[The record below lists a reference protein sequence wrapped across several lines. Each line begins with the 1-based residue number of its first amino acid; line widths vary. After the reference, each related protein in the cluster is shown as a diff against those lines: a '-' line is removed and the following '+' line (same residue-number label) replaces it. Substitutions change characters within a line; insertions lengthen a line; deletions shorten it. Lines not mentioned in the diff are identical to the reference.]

1 MIKRILLLSLAL
13 AASTAVQADE
23 LDKVK
28 QRVSEHLTKVNPTL
42 RIDSVAPTPV
52 AGLYEVTIGTQ
63 IVYVSADGRYLLQGD
78 LVDLQEQRSLTEA
91 RRQAQRLPLL
101 EAVPDE
107 EYIVYP
113 AKGEN
118 KHRVIVVTDIDC
130 PYCRRMHAH
139 MDEINGLGI
148 ELRYLQMPR
157 AGVQSP
163 SFRKAVSVYCA
174 EDSTGAM
181 DKAKAG
187 QSVAEASCENP
198 VARHMQLASRLGIN
212 ATPTVVFANGSV
224 HPGYMTA
231 EQLLKRAEEESAR

>member
-1 MIKRILLLSLAL
+1 
-13 AASTAVQADE
+13 
-23 LDKVK
+23 
-28 QRVSEHLTKVNPTL
+28 
-42 RIDSVAPTPV
+42 
-52 AGLYEVTIGTQ
+52 
-63 IVYVSADGRYLLQGD
+63 
-78 LVDLQEQRSLTEA
+78 
-91 RRQAQRLPLL
+91 
-101 EAVPDE
+101 
-107 EYIVYP
+107 
-113 AKGEN
+113 
-118 KHRVIVVTDIDC
+118 VIVVTDIDC